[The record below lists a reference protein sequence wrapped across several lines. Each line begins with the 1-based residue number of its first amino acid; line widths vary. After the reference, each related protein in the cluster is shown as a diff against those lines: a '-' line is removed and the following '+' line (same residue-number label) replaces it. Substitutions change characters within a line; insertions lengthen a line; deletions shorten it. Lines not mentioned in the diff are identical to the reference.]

1 MEHIF
6 LQNQLSNV
14 LSHKPYRYST
24 DKLHNDHKVL
34 KVKDIFTQGIASFMH
49 NYRKGKL
56 PEVFAEYFKTF
67 AEIHDINTRNNNM
80 RYIIPIE
87 SSNTLKVRG
96 VQVWNSL
103 DNEIKAVDKLK
114 PFREKIKA
122 SYLPY

>member
-1 MEHIF
+1 
-6 LQNQLSNV
+6 
-14 LSHKPYRYST
+14 
-24 DKLHNDHKVL
+24 
-34 KVKDIFTQGIASFMH
+34 MH

-67 AEIHDINTRNNNM
+67 ADIHDINTRNNNM

-87 SSNTLKVRG
+87 GSNTLKVRG